1 MISAL
6 FSPHTPACPCSGP
19 EMEETASGS
28 LEVTC
33 LECKASIVVL
43 AHAVYKGGKPTNQI
57 SMKKS
62 MHKQTC
68 SLSMEP
74 AKRASMAKLPSKGNK
89 ITINKKT
96 FEAKAI

>member
-1 MISAL
+1 
-6 FSPHTPACPCSGP
+6 
-19 EMEETASGS
+19 MEETASGS

-33 LECKASIVVL
+33 LECKASILVL
-43 AHAVYKGGKPTNQI
+43 AHAVYAGGRLTNQI
-57 SMKKS
+57 TMKKS

-74 AKRASMAKLPSKGNK
+74 AKTATMAKLPSKGNK
-89 ITINKKT
+89 INIVKNT

>member
-1 MISAL
+1 
-6 FSPHTPACPCSGP
+6 
-19 EMEETASGS
+19 MEETASGS

-33 LECKASIVVL
+33 LECKASILVL
-43 AHAVYKGGKPTNQI
+43 AHAVYSGGRLKNQI
-57 SMKKS
+57 TMKKS

-74 AKRASMAKLPSKGNK
+74 GKHASIAKLPSKGNK
-89 ITINKKT
+89 IYTNKNT

>member
-1 MISAL
+1 
-6 FSPHTPACPCSGP
+6 
-19 EMEETASGS
+19 MEETASGS

-74 AKRASMAKLPSKGNK
+74 GKHASIKKLPSKGNK